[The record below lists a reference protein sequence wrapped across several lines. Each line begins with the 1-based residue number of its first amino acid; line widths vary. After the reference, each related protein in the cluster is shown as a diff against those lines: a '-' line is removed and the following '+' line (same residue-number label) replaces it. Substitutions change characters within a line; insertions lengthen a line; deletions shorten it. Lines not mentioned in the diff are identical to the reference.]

1 MRRIIG
7 TIGATLAVAGVLG
20 VGIVLTAQ
28 ALPMVAAASA
38 ADRGITPT
46 VTSIMSE
53 FVPWAQ
59 AHDKFVSG
67 RDGGANFG
75 LADGSVRF
83 VTSSASILPYIEQE
97 NLYRQLGSVNSIMGD
112 GSVRFIRDSS
122 IDLT

>member
-1 MRRIIG
+1 MRKIIA

-28 ALPMVAAASA
+28 ALPIVATASTA
-38 ADRGITPT
+38 ERGITPT

-59 AHDKFVSG
+59 AHDKFVSS

-75 LADGSVRF
+75 MADGSVRF
-83 VTSSASILPYIEQE
+83 VASVLPYIEQE
-97 NLYRQLGSVNSIMGD
+97 NLYRQLGSVNNITGD